1 MAALGQTIARGRYV
15 VPSAFTFASMACAF
29 ASTQTGQQFTTAAW
43 WIMYCCLLDKLD
55 GTAARLLKA
64 QTRFG
69 VQADSAAD
77 LLAFGIAP
85 AHLYYRILTKE
96 WQFNG
101 CEYVWGV
108 IAVVYAAATAWRLH
122 RFNREASGA
131 QSNAFRGMPSTL
143 SGAIFASYVVAFQP
157 ATGLALTVFAGLA
170 VALSI
175 AMNLNYRSCKVTI
188 PKRRGLLV
196 MQSVFVVFVYYST
209 FTNSYP
215 EALFASAVLAL
226 AISIFGAPPELP
238 EAQEAPV
245 TPSR

>member
-15 VPSAFTFASMACAF
+15 VPSGFTALSAACAVI
-29 ASTQTGQQFTTAAW
+29 SMQVPTLPTEPAW

-85 AHLYYRILTKE
+85 AHLYYRIMTKE
-96 WQFNG
+96 WQFAG
-101 CEYVWGV
+101 CEYVWGA
-108 IAVVYAAATAWRLH
+108 IAIAYALATAWRLH

-143 SGAIFASYVVAFQP
+143 SGAIFATYVAAFLP
-157 ATGLALTVFAGLA
+157 STNGVALTVLA
-170 VALSI
+170 ALMPALSI
-175 AMNLNYRSCKVTI
+175 AMNLSYRSCKVTI
-188 PKRRGLLV
+188 PKRRGLLA
-196 MQSVFVVFVYYST
+196 MQSLFVVWVYWGT
-209 FTNSYP
+209 FSHSYP
-215 EALFASAVLAL
+215 QLLFASTMLAL
-226 AISIFGAPPELP
+226 AISIFGAPPI
-238 EAQEAPV
+238 EAPAEPQK
-245 TPSR
+245 PSL

>member
-85 AHLYYRILTKE
+85 LFIVRSHPEIRGHLIADDINPLRRRLWAVSAYVVVLMLIL
-96 WQFNG
+96 
-101 CEYVWGV
+101 
-108 IAVVYAAATAWRLH
+108 
-122 RFNREASGA
+122 
-131 QSNAFRGMPSTL
+131 
-143 SGAIFASYVVAFQP
+143 IFARQTYV
-157 ATGLALTVFAGLA
+157 G
-170 VALSI
+170 
-175 AMNLNYRSCKVTI
+175 
-188 PKRRGLLV
+188 
-196 MQSVFVVFVYYST
+196 
-209 FTNSYP
+209 
-215 EALFASAVLAL
+215 
-226 AISIFGAPPELP
+226 
-238 EAQEAPV
+238 
-245 TPSR
+245 